1 MAQAK
6 MAKSCLKIAVIGR
19 NKNEKTIFL
28 SNVKFVI
35 QQVQAMSMFLIIVK
49 KKKVSTIYHQTHC
62 GSKYVFFLFFFPV
75 YLTGY

>member
-49 KKKVSTIYHQTHC
+49 KKREVQFTTRHIVEVSM
-62 GSKYVFFLFFFPV
+62 FFYKFYSV